1 MTYQIPTHGLTNMD
15 LRLHFAE
22 RASGNDMPG
31 DRLFD
36 VVAEGDTVLH
46 NFDILS
52 ASGGQNTATVV
63 PINGVHVTDG
73 FLTLVFRAEADYPS
87 IAGIEVLCPGA
98 CPPPDTTPPPAP
110 GSLTASVV
118 GPDVQLDW
126 PTVSGDT
133 GGYNVYRSSTVGRDP
148 TPC

>member
-1 MTYQIPTHGLTNMD
+1 MD

-110 GSLTASVV
+110 GNLTASVSAR
-118 GPDVQLDW
+118 
-126 PTVSGDT
+126 TS
-133 GGYNVYRSSTVGRDP
+133 SSTGRRCP
-148 TPC
+148 AIRAATTSIAARPRGGATPS